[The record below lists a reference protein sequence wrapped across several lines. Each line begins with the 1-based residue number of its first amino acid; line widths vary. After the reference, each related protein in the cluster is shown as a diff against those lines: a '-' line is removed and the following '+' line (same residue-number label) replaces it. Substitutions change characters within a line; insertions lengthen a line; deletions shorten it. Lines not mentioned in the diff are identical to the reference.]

1 VELKMAN
8 GRGPLEKA
16 LTTPLS
22 DFDVGTS
29 NPRKLGETTG
39 EADILVSCRGCGV
52 VFARSKIAKG
62 EGIVPVRP
70 DSKEV
75 ICPTTTCPCCLQTQG
90 WREIA
95 DVRFR
100 SVDTT

>member
-1 VELKMAN
+1 MAN
-8 GRGPLEKA
+8 GPGPLEKA
-16 LTTPLS
+16 MRRPLS
-22 DFDVGTS
+22 ELADGTYDVS
-29 NPRKLGETTG
+29 NPKTLGEPKG
-39 EADILVSCRGCGV
+39 KPDVLVSCRGCGV
-52 VFARSKIAKG
+52 VFVRSKVAKG

-90 WREIA
+90 WSELA

>member
-1 VELKMAN
+1 MAN
-8 GRGPLEKA
+8 GPGPLQKA
-16 LTTPLS
+16 MQTPLS
-22 DFDVGTS
+22 DFEVSGGS
-29 NPRKLGETTG
+29 PRTLGSPTG

-52 VFARSKIAKG
+52 VFVRSKVAKG
-62 EGIVPVRP
+62 EGIVPVKP
-70 DSKEV
+70 DSKEI
-75 ICPTTTCPCCLQTQG
+75 ICPATTCPCCLQTQG